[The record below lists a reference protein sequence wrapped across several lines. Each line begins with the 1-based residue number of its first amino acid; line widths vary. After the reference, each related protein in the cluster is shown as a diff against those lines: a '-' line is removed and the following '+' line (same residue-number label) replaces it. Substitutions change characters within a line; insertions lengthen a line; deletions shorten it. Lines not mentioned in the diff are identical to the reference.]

1 MKLKVA
7 VLAFFV
13 IVVPALADSLTD
25 TNTTSDAA
33 SAAVNAGAGQIFTC
47 SGDPGDLSCTDP
59 AGFTC
64 YGVAN
69 CAALDVVTASGP
81 LDPPPAPVPTPEPDA
96 LALALCGVIALIVR
110 RRARTP

>member
-1 MKLKVA
+1 MKRLL
-7 VLAFFV
+7 LA
-13 IVVPALADSLTD
+13 IALLGALPTWADTMTD
-25 TNTTSDAA
+25 TSTTTDQTAT
-33 SAAVNAGAGQIFTC
+33 AVNVGAGQIFTC

-96 LALALCGVIALIVR
+96 LILALCGVIALIVR

>member
-1 MKLKVA
+1 MKFKVA

-69 CAALDVVTASGP
+69 CEALDVVTTAGP
-81 LDPPPAPVPTPEPDA
+81 LDPPSAPVPTPEPATLVLVASGLGA
-96 LALALCGVIALIVR
+96 LVLR
-110 RRARTP
+110 KRS

>member
-25 TNTTSDAA
+25 TDTTSDGA
-33 SAAVNAGAGQIFTC
+33 SAAVDAGAGQIFTC
-47 SGDPGDLSCTDP
+47 SGDPGDLSCVDP

-64 YGVAN
+64 YGLAN
-69 CAALDVVTASGP
+69 CEALDVVTAAGP
-81 LDPPPAPVPTPEPDA
+81 LDPPSAPVPTPEPATLVLVASGLGA
-96 LALALCGVIALIVR
+96 LVLR
-110 RRARTP
+110 KRS